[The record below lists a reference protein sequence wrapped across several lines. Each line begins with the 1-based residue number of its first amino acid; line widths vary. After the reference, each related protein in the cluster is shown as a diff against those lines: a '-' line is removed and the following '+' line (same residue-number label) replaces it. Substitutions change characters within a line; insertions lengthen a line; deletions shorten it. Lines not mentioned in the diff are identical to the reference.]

1 MRLLLPLFCLQNVVL
16 LRVLMLLI
24 FPLFV
29 PITALKN
36 GKSVDNVTIK
46 FERSVP
52 SSPRPDSLEV
62 KFSIDGFK
70 QEPIKFLNQAGG
82 GK

>member
-1 MRLLLPLFCLQNVVL
+1 
-16 LRVLMLLI
+16 MLLI

-62 KFSIDGFK
+62 KFSIDGVK
-70 QEPIKFLNQAGG
+70 QEQLNF
-82 GK
+82 